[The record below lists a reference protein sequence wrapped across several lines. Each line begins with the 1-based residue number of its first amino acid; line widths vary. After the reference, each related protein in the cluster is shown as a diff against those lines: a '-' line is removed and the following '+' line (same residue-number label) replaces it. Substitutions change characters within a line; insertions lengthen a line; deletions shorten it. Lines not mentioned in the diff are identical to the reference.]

1 MWFMNKSLGVFL
13 KAGGV
18 RQENG
23 SGTNGATYT
32 DHGCYWTSTIGTSK
46 NAYNMEF
53 WNTEAHVNN
62 TSSWFGLQT
71 NGLLIRCVKGTKQ

>member
-1 MWFMNKSLGVFL
+1 
-13 KAGGV
+13 
-18 RQENG
+18 
-23 SGTNGATYT
+23 
-32 DHGCYWTSTIGTSK
+32 
-46 NAYNMEF
+46 MEF